1 MVLIHFVDREAVVLD
16 APGGVHGDGDSHHC
30 YRKKDGAELLV
41 RHGSGVPEETEPRFA
56 GLASLFRIGVRGD
69 VGSESAAREPAD
81 ELSDAALVLDRDPAI
96 AGAEVLDAV
105 ERLRP
110 VSGRRLVAQCVG
122 AGLGCLHRVL
132 HLVGTG
138 GALMGEL

>member
-16 APGGVHGDGDSHHC
+16 APGGVHGDGERHHC
-30 YRKKDGAELLV
+30 CGKEERADLLIG
-41 RHGSGVPEETEPRFA
+41 HGSGVPEEAEPRFA
-56 GLASLFRIGVRGD
+56 CLASLFGIGVRGD

-81 ELSDAALVLDRDPAI
+81 EVGNAALVLDRGPAI

-110 VSGRRLVAQCVG
+110 GAGGCLSTQCIG
-122 AGLGCLHRVL
+122 ALGLGCLHLDL
-132 HLVGTG
+132 HLFARV
-138 GALMGEL
+138 ALPWR